1 MLLDEIAVFVRVLE
15 TGSFTQAALALGVP
29 KSTVSRA
36 VARLENHLKARLVE
50 RTARQVVATEAGRA
64 LFAQSAPH
72 VAALRE
78 AGRVLAALEEQPQ
91 GVLRVTAPVDI
102 GVTILGEQVARFIQ
116 RYPEVRVEL
125 ELTERLVDLASEGF
139 DMAIRAGRL
148 KDSSLVA
155 QRLLGTELLLYSSPA
170 YLARR
175 GTPRTPQELASHE
188 CVLFRAKGGK
198 AKWNLTGPKEGME
211 AEVEVTG
218 RVTGNDFRFVR
229 EVVVAGGGLGA
240 MPAFMVQRDTPAGQ
254 LVQVLPGWN
263 LGTAGLSVVYPSA
276 RHVPR
281 KVIAFRDFL
290 LESFRPQRVES
301 SSSVSSRSQSIRS

>member
-15 TGSFTQAALALGVP
+15 TGSFTQAAQALGVP

-50 RTARQVVATEAGRA
+50 RTARQVVPTEAGRA

-78 AGRVLAALEEQPQ
+78 VGRVLAALEEQPR

-102 GVTILGEQVARFIQ
+102 GVTMLGEQVARFIQ

-125 ELTERLVDLASEGF
+125 ELTERLVDLVAEGF

-155 QRLLGTELLLYSSPA
+155 QRLLGTELLVYASPA

-198 AKWNLTGPKEGME
+198 ATWSLGGPKESV
-211 AEVEVTG
+211 EVEVTG
-218 RVTGNDFRFVR
+218 RVSGNDFRFVR
-229 EVVVAGGGLGA
+229 EVVAAGAGLGA
-240 MPAFMVQRDTPAGQ
+240 MPAFMVQRDAPAGQ
-254 LVQVLPGWN
+254 LVQVLPGWS
-263 LGTAGLSVVYPSA
+263 LGAAGLSVVYPSA

-281 KVIAFRDFL
+281 KVTAFRDFL
-290 LESFRPQRVES
+290 LESFRAQRVES
-301 SSSVSSRSQSIRS
+301 SSSVSSRSQSMRS